1 MSAYEVSN
9 PALQLYRNISVKLIV
24 LDYKFNAIDEIGGIV
39 ETISI
44 SNDSTSD
51 IRRTISLSMI
61 LDSGYT
67 NTGILNDMYFS
78 AGNGFW
84 FDKYIQIQ
92 IGVNDNY
99 SKNIIYYPQGTYLL
113 NTPSVTY
120 NADTNSLSFDAID
133 LMAKLTGLRNGA
145 LHGVTY
151 QVPVGSVI
159 TDVIRDTLIE
169 QGFYKCILNTPEEP
183 NTPYEIKIESGGT
196 TYDLLTELRD
206 INPNWEMFFD
216 VDGTF
221 VFQKIPSG
229 QIGSTPNYTPSVV
242 ASDEE
247 WEKLLIGYDLS
258 TSFEDVKN
266 YIEVYGKSIEATAEG
281 AVDITNIDN
290 GIITVTNTD
299 TTITGD
305 KIDFVMFTLG
315 DTSQDYEV
323 LSVPIT
329 TIIYIDSVGSNTVTC
344 NPLIKYNNITYMMR
358 VGNNY
363 CEYLGYQQPCAIAWE
378 NNPSSPFYV
387 GGFVLQSM
395 YNFVDNANNSIITNN
410 NDILSASIRGVKTQ
424 YYTPTDEII
433 DNTLFNNIVRYV
445 CSGDEYDNI
454 YSNQLA
460 MDRAVYELYQ
470 RCRLHDTL
478 TIQCVPIYSLDTN
491 QMISITLPNED
502 EISFWL
508 IKNISTDISVDGT
521 QTITAMRYYAEYP
534 SN

>member
-1 MSAYEVSN
+1 MSTYKVSN

-67 NTGILNDMYFS
+67 NTGILNNMYFS

-99 SKNIIYYPQGTYLL
+99 SEDIIYYPQGTYLL

-159 TDVIRDTLIE
+159 IDVIRDTLIE

-229 QIGSTPNYTPSVV
+229 QVGSTPNYIPSVV

-281 AVDITNIDN
+281 TVDITNINN

-299 TTITGD
+299 TTIIGD

-315 DTSQDYEV
+315 DTSQDYEI
-323 LSVPIT
+323 LPVPIT
-329 TIIYIDSVGSNTVTC
+329 TIIYIDSAGSNTVTC
-344 NPLIKYNNITYMMR
+344 NPLIKYNNMTYMMR

-378 NNPSSPFYV
+378 NNPLSPFYV
-387 GGFVLQSM
+387 G
-395 YNFVDNANNSIITNN
+395 DSILGNQTE
-410 NDILSASIRGVKTQ
+410 

>member
-1 MSAYEVSN
+1 MAWNMSTYEVSN

-44 SNDSTSD
+44 SNDSTTD

-183 NTPYEIKIESGGT
+183 NTP
-196 TYDLLTELRD
+196 
-206 INPNWEMFFD
+206 
-216 VDGTF
+216 
-221 VFQKIPSG
+221 
-229 QIGSTPNYTPSVV
+229 
-242 ASDEE
+242 
-247 WEKLLIGYDLS
+247 
-258 TSFEDVKN
+258 
-266 YIEVYGKSIEATAEG
+266 
-281 AVDITNIDN
+281 
-290 GIITVTNTD
+290 
-299 TTITGD
+299 
-305 KIDFVMFTLG
+305 
-315 DTSQDYEV
+315 
-323 LSVPIT
+323 
-329 TIIYIDSVGSNTVTC
+329 
-344 NPLIKYNNITYMMR
+344 
-358 VGNNY
+358 
-363 CEYLGYQQPCAIAWE
+363 
-378 NNPSSPFYV
+378 
-387 GGFVLQSM
+387 
-395 YNFVDNANNSIITNN
+395 
-410 NDILSASIRGVKTQ
+410 
-424 YYTPTDEII
+424 
-433 DNTLFNNIVRYV
+433 
-445 CSGDEYDNI
+445 
-454 YSNQLA
+454 
-460 MDRAVYELYQ
+460 
-470 RCRLHDTL
+470 
-478 TIQCVPIYSLDTN
+478 
-491 QMISITLPNED
+491 
-502 EISFWL
+502 
-508 IKNISTDISVDGT
+508 
-521 QTITAMRYYAEYP
+521 
-534 SN
+534 